1 MVVVVLVMVVGYGRY
16 LDMEGGSWC
25 PGDLVGCDGFVVVI
39 EIWVVWGGG
48 WWLLALDG
56 RVLEWEVA
64 LDFWIVGYC
73 LDGNL

>member
-39 EIWVVWGGG
+39 VVWVVWGGA
-48 WWLLALDG
+48 WWLIG
-56 RVLEWEVA
+56 IGWES
-64 LDFWIVGYC
+64 FGVG
-73 LDGNL
+73 GGS

>member
-48 WWLLALDG
+48 WWLCWHWMGEFWSG
-56 RVLEWEVA
+56 RWL
-64 LDFWIVGYC
+64 LTFG
-73 LDGNL
+73 